1 MLLSGEDQMLETI
14 TILLV
19 VMVVFDVLN
28 HRQLR
33 EQVKNQGA
41 LLRVLR
47 RKIREIED
55 DDGV

>member
-1 MLLSGEDQMLETI
+1 MLETI